1 MRAIDL
7 AAVVAREADR
17 IGPLVAEGVMLV
29 REIGAGPLTV
39 IGDERRLAQVV
50 RNLLSNAVRHT
61 AQGSV
66 TVAAVVEDGR
76 AVVRVT
82 DTGEGISAEDLPHV
96 FQRFY
101 RADAARAADTG
112 GAGLGLAISE
122 RIVRDHGGEMF
133 AQSEVGRG
141 SSIGFALP
149 LEGFTTRA

>member
-1 MRAIDL
+1 
-7 AAVVAREADR
+7 
-17 IGPLVAEGVMLV
+17 ML
-29 REIGAGPLTV
+29 
-39 IGDERRLAQVV
+39 
-50 RNLLSNAVRHT
+50 
-61 AQGSV
+61 
-66 TVAAVVEDGR
+66 
-76 AVVRVT
+76 RVT
-82 DTGEGISAEDLPHV
+82 DTGEGISADDLPHV

-141 SSIGFALP
+141 SSIGFVLP